1 VFFLAMF
8 EPETCAAL
16 LSRYSH
22 VAPVP
27 QDTKRHAGVPADVLT
42 RPIFDIFVSFV
53 LSVPFVDYGVA
64 SCNYPAIRDE
74 GSPCASFVFQ

>member
-1 VFFLAMF
+1 MF

-16 LSRYSH
+16 LSRCSH

-27 QDTKRHAGVPADVLT
+27 QDTKRRAGVPADVLT

-53 LSVPFVDYGVA
+53 PFVDCGGGFMQLPG
-64 SCNYPAIRDE
+64 YP
-74 GSPCASFVFQ
+74 G